1 MRCDDSRSREAE
13 VNTRSAYF
21 AAFRAALQAK
31 LEYRADFVVGM
42 VTSVLLQLAALSFL
56 LVVFRN
62 APSLDGWRGA
72 EVVFL
77 FGMTAVCLGTSE
89 LFFNHIWMLPQY
101 IVSGDLDRLLMYP
114 VNSLVFFLVT
124 RPELHA
130 FGNLL
135 TGGCLVAGS
144 LLALHAP
151 LYVWLLVPLWCACGS
166 LVYTSSLVVFGSLS
180 FKLLG
185 PYSHYLLVPHNLL
198 QATRYPLGV
207 YPSWLFHL
215 LLLVVPFGCVHFLPA
230 SFLFGK
236 ELGVWRLFAPPFA
249 AGLCL
254 LGARWSWNWGLRRYE
269 STGS

>member
-1 MRCDDSRSREAE
+1 LRAH
-13 VNTRSAYF
+13 TAYL
-21 AAFRAALQAK
+21 AAFRSALQAK

-56 LVVFRN
+56 LVVFQN
-62 APSLDGWRGA
+62 APSLAGWRGP

-77 FGMTAVCLGTSE
+77 FGMTAICLGCSE

-114 VNSLVFFLVT
+114 VHSLLFFLVT

-135 TGGCLVAGS
+135 TGASLVVGS

-151 LYVWLLVPLWCACGS
+151 WYFWLLVPLWCACGS
-166 LVYTSSLVVFGSLS
+166 LIYTSLLVVFGSLS

-185 PYSHYLLVPHNLL
+185 PYSHYLMVPHNLL
-198 QATRYPLGV
+198 QATRYPLAI
-207 YPSWLFHL
+207 YPGWLFYL
-215 LLLVVPFGCVHFLPA
+215 LLIAMPFGSIHFLPA

-236 ELGVWRLFAPPFA
+236 APGAWRLFAPPLA
-249 AGLCL
+249 AAVCM
-254 LGARWSWNWGLRRYE
+254 AQAQWFWNWGLRRYE

>member
-1 MRCDDSRSREAE
+1 MKAYLP
-13 VNTRSAYF
+13 YF

-31 LEYRADFVVGM
+31 LEYRADFVVGV

-56 LVVFRN
+56 VVVFRN
-62 APSLDGWRGA
+62 APSLAGWSGT

-77 FGMTAVCLGTSE
+77 FGMTAVCLGLSE

-114 VNSLVFFLVT
+114 VHSLLFLLVT

-135 TGGCLVAGS
+135 TGGTFVVGS

-151 LYVWLLVPLWCACGS
+151 WYVWFLVPLWCVCGS
-166 LVYTSSLVVFGSLS
+166 LIYTSLLVTFGSLS

-185 PYSHYLLVPHNLL
+185 PYSHYLMVPHSLL
-198 QATRYPLGV
+198 QATRYPLAI
-207 YPSWLFHL
+207 YPGWLFYL
-215 LLLVVPFGCVHFLPA
+215 LLIVIPFGTLHFLPA

-236 ELGVWRLFAPPFA
+236 ELGAWRLFAPPLA
-249 AGLCL
+249 AAVCMLE
-254 LGARWSWNWGLRRYE
+254 AQWFWNWGLRRYE